1 MLTEVKRTNM
11 IRNDKICYERNVE
24 QRTLQAI
31 AEKYS
36 LTRERVRQIV
46 DKANKAEKV
55 KANLP
60 INPVLMK
67 DIEWSVRIY
76 KARVLHEWAEV
87 PIVDFIKACKEK
99 NLLEKIPN
107 LGNKSSA
114 EILDKLAK
122 FMR

>member
-1 MLTEVKRTNM
+1 MLTEIKRTNM

-76 KARVLHEWAEV
+76 KALVLHEWAKV